1 MAHFPS
7 HSVYRSH
14 SMALV
19 SLHPSAPVQEGHLH
33 MGIAAANTRLHC
45 SSHGMSSRKRSPKWT
60 TSIRSEEHTSELQS
74 PDHLV
79 CRLLLETKNIRAY
92 RFFAT
97 GNVVKAIGAL
107 GTSSL

>member
-19 SLHPSAPVQEGHLH
+19 SLHPSAPVQQGHLH

-45 SSHGMSSRKRSPKWT
+45 SSHGMSSLKAGCSSSIQASACGRFLAGHQHTQENSRDKEELDAKGHQSVGDVPTQNSYGFSP
-60 TSIRSEEHTSELQS
+60 R
-74 PDHLV
+74 
-79 CRLLLETKNIRAY
+79 
-92 RFFAT
+92 
-97 GNVVKAIGAL
+97 
-107 GTSSL
+107 